1 MQNENTPTITSTL
14 NAFAKEVITAYGNG
28 LAFGLSG
35 TKAQIER
42 SFNRFFNLG
51 IAGSNVNSNMHEEG
65 GWSNGG
71 ATLGDGYLHYIGDNF
86 AYFLTTEAD
95 IVRGL
100 TWENVRLWQDSPIS
114 KQYKG
119 KPTKFLIDA
128 TQAATDTLNGVTR
141 ENFMGWATDR
151 TPEGHAIREGQSDWC
166 NNE

>member
-1 MQNENTPTITSTL
+1 MTNAQTTL
-14 NAFAKEVITAYGNG
+14 APNSNAFASEVLSSYGNG
-28 LAFGLSG
+28 IAFGLSG

-51 IAGSNVNSNMHEEG
+51 IAGSNVTSNIDDEG
-65 GWSNGG
+65 GWTSGG
-71 ATLGDGYLHYIGDNF
+71 QTLGDGFLHYIGQSF

-95 IVRGL
+95 IIRGL

-128 TQAATDTLNGVTR
+128 TQAATDTLANIPR

-151 TPEGHAIREGQSDWC
+151 VPEGHLIREGSADWDPE
-166 NNE
+166 N